1 MPVRGFACDHP
12 HLFLPMLSFLPM
24 GLKVV
29 EQALLRT
36 VEAHAATVRPAS
48 SKTTA
53 IPFKPALRYRPRPT

>member
-1 MPVRGFACDHP
+1 
-12 HLFLPMLSFLPM
+12 MLSFLPM

-53 IPFKPALRYRPRPT
+53 IPLKPALRYRPRPT